1 MTTTDTTGSTTDQE
15 TILRRIRALLDQA
28 ESTPYPD
35 EAETFAAKAAEL
47 MARYHV
53 DAAMLH
59 RRSGDPHRIVELD
72 ILLGR
77 GQYVRAR
84 LLLLGEVADAFGCR
98 LLSSST
104 PEGRV
109 GHVIGHADDTERV
122 SLMYT
127 SLLLQATRAADAEPG
142 PRGHRQVTFRRG
154 FLIGFALKVGERL
167 RAQVAEAV
175 RDTPSS
181 PPTGPSTCEASVA
194 LVLADRRH
202 AVDSWIEGHYPR
214 IGRLAPA
221 SPVRGDALERGA
233 LAGQRAD
240 LGDRRMPGPRRALRR

>member
-1 MTTTDTTGSTTDQE
+1 MTSTDTTHDE

-28 ESTPYPD
+28 EGTPYPD

-59 RRSGDPHRIVELD
+59 RRTGDPHRIVEHD

-98 LLSSST
+98 LLSSS
-104 PEGRV
+104 PPDGRV
-109 GHVIGHADDTERV
+109 GHVIGHASDTEQV

-154 FLIGFALKVGERL
+154 FLMGFAVKVGERL

-175 RDTPSS
+175 RHTRSTDEPGDTPS
-181 PPTGPSTCEASVA
+181 VA
-194 LVLADRRH
+194 VVLADRRH
-202 AVDSWIEGHYPR
+202 AVDSWIHERYPR
-214 IGRLAPA
+214 VGRLGPA

-233 LAGQRAD
+233 VAGQRAD
-240 LGDRRMPGPRRALRR
+240 LGGRRVPRSRPALQR